1 MVNGPS
7 KVAIYVGKAPHNP
20 QHAVQRSPRN
30 VTRNHNRSNPIKRL
44 TTIHDSVIA
53 AFFQTPRAPST
64 SPLAFHFPQFPILVL
79 VSLPR
84 STSHGSH
91 RPFDQFLLEGAP
103 EDLSAVVFLC
113 RFRSFSS
120 LFSVICCF
128 YCLFRGF
135 LCGLLGI

>member
-53 AFFQTPRAPST
+53 AFFQTHLERHRPPRSPFTFPNSPFSSWFLFLDLRLMDLIAPSI
-64 SPLAFHFPQFPILVL
+64 SSCSKEHQKIY
-79 VSLPR
+79 
-84 STSHGSH
+84 
-91 RPFDQFLLEGAP
+91 QQW
-103 EDLSAVVFLC
+103 
-113 RFRSFSS
+113 FSYADS
-120 LFSVICCF
+120 G
-128 YCLFRGF
+128 LFRLF
-135 LCGLLGI
+135 FQ